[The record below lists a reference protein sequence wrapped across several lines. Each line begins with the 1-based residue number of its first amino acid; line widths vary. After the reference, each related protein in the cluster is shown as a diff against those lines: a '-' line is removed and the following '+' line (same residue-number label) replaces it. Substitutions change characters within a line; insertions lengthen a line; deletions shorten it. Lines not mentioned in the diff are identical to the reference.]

1 VPRGSLSNYC
11 ERCGRRVEVR
21 GAKPGE
27 HDLGLDRI
35 NAAFR
40 YCSTCQLFVGRD
52 CCWNVDVLA
61 CSGCAALGSEQAA
74 SFPVAIKT
82 RREFA
87 IRRLADLT
95 ESVDDL
101 QKVAKVLD
109 ARTAGGVALADT
121 SWGEAWD
128 AASWLIARSDTSRD
142 AVARALWPPPDD
154 PARDTFE
161 QFRDELADLMKAY
174 LAARASVEQR
184 LTATG
189 HALRGPAPVKE
200 AGASRLWR
208 RLPRVPALLGAVA
221 AVFVIVGGLA
231 LFGGRVPEMDIL
243 GGQAPGPTGATAGG
257 PQASA
262 AAPSPDGGSAP
273 AAPAFH
279 ANLDFNMLRVGAL
292 DGASEAITSPVGL
305 NEVVPFPSPFDR
317 SIRMSGSGSHR
328 FCVSLPDLRA
338 GGVSVSLDLYAESL
352 PFGVVEIEAVPSDGP
367 ATTTR
372 IPEELTASLVP
383 GRWYQLAAQ
392 WQPDGAGT
400 IVISDGLA
408 AELIGDLAP
417 ASLATS
423 AGTDEGLCLSASGIA
438 SDGELMLDNLRVE
451 Q

>member
-1 VPRGSLSNYC
+1 
-11 ERCGRRVEVR
+11 VR

-231 LFGGRVPEMDIL
+231 LFGGRVPEMGIL

-273 AAPAFH
+273 APAFH

-292 DGASEAITSPVGL
+292 EGASEAITSPVGL

-317 SIRMSGSGSHR
+317 SIRMTGSGSHR
-328 FCVSLPDLRA
+328 FCVSLPDLLA
-338 GGVSVSLDLYAESL
+338 GEVSVSLDLYAESL

-383 GRWYQLAAQ
+383 GRWYELAAQ

>member
-1 VPRGSLSNYC
+1 
-11 ERCGRRVEVR
+11 VR
-21 GAKPGE
+21 DARPGE
-27 HDLGLDRI
+27 HDLELDRI

-61 CSGCAALGSEQAA
+61 CAGCAPLGSDQAA
-74 SFPVAIKT
+74 TFPVAIKT

-109 ARTAGGVALADT
+109 ARTASGAALPAA
-121 SWGEAWD
+121 SWGEAWA
-128 AASWLIARSDTSRD
+128 AASWLIARADTSRD
-142 AVARALWPPPDD
+142 AVARALWPPPADT
-154 PARDTFE
+154 ARDRFE

-189 HALRGPAPVKE
+189 HALRGPAPAKE
-200 AGASRLWR
+200 AGASLLWR
-208 RLPRVPALLGAVA
+208 RLPMGPALLGAVA

-231 LFGGRVPEMDIL
+231 LFGGRVPEMGIL
-243 GGQAPGPTGATAGG
+243 GGQGPSQQPGPTSAPAGG

-262 AAPSPDGGSAP
+262 ATPSSDGGSEPGAP
-273 AAPAFH
+273 LVH
-279 ANLDFNMLRVGAL
+279 ANLDFDMLRVGAL
-292 DGASEAITSPVGL
+292 DGASDAISSLVGL

-328 FCVSLPDLRA
+328 FCVSLPDLD
-338 GGVSVSLDLYAESL
+338 GGEVSVFMDLYAESL
-352 PFGVVEIEAVPSDGP
+352 PFGVVEIEAVPADGP

-372 IPEELTASLVP
+372 VPPELMASLEP
-383 GRWYQLAAQ
+383 GRWYQLAAR
-392 WQPDGAGT
+392 WQPDVPGT
-400 IVISDGLA
+400 IVIRDDQAG
-408 AELIGDLAP
+408 ELVGDLAP
-417 ASLATS
+417 ASLSTPAAT
-423 AGTDEGLCLSASGIA
+423 AEGLCLSATGIA